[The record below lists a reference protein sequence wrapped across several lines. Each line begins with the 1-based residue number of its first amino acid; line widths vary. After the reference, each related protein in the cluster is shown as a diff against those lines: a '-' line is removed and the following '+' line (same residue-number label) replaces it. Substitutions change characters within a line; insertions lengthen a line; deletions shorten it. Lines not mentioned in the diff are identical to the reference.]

1 MLDSGAA
8 MTWTLYL
15 VAALAALYA
24 MHRAAL
30 HLESRGY
37 LYYLHKKP
45 EPGGHSAFLPIEEL
59 IAPQVRHV
67 IEAENLR
74 PAKMGDERTGK
85 EDREPKP

>member
-1 MLDSGAA
+1 MDRGAV
-8 MTWTLYL
+8 MIWTLYL
-15 VAALAALYA
+15 VVALAALYA
-24 MHRAAL
+24 LHRLAL

-45 EPGGHSAFLPIEEL
+45 SPGGHSAFLPMEEM

-85 EDREPKP
+85 EDRETKP